1 MLNDE
6 LLAILCCPE
15 THQPVSV
22 ASSDLVRRLNEK
34 IEAGALKNQSG
45 EKVGEPIDGAL
56 VREDKRFA
64 YIVRQGIPIMLIDQA
79 IPLD

>member
-1 MLNDE
+1 MLKDE
-6 LLAILCCPE
+6 LLAILCCPQ

-45 EKVGEPIDGAL
+45 EKVSLPVDGAL
-56 VREDKRFA
+56 VREDQRFA